1 MFAIAYQPD
10 SPETDTK
17 APAKPPHKVKS
28 VIHRIWP
35 TAIIAFGL
43 TLTVV
48 WMCFLGYALVKIIEM
63 AI

>member
-1 MFAIAYQPD
+1 MLAIACHLD

-17 APAKPPHKVKS
+17 APAKAPRNVKS
-28 VIHRIWP
+28 VFHRTWT
-35 TAIIAFGL
+35 TALIAFGL

>member
-1 MFAIAYQPD
+1 MLAIAYQPD
-10 SPETDTK
+10 SPETDKK
-17 APAKPPHKVKS
+17 APAKASRKVKS